1 MPISQKIPTWAAV
14 PTVFA
19 ILAVVSYQTLFAPD
33 NLEGTK
39 NVLPMAKTIP
49 IPVDGPES
57 IEFDPQGEGPYAAV
71 VDGRILKWRGDA
83 LGWVEF
89 AHTSPH
95 RGNCSSREV
104 VPTCGRPLGLSFEK
118 KTGDLYICD
127 GYLGVMKVGPQ
138 GGLAELVVDQAEGR
152 KVMFA
157 NQMDIDEEED
167 IEHVFYFND
176 SSDKYHFREVF
187 FVAANGE
194 RSGRVIRYDKKTKE
208 AKVVMDNLR
217 CNNGLALN
225 KDRSFLI
232 SCESATGLVHRY
244 WIKGPKAGTRDIFA
258 KVPGYPDNIRLTPSG
273 DFWIGIHSK
282 KSPAGRL
289 IVGNKW
295 LGKLV
300 EKTVKLELL
309 IAVMNGF
316 KPHGIAVKISG
327 ETGEILEILEDKEGK
342 TMKYVSEAYER
353 EDGKIWFGSVFWPA
367 VWVLDRK

>member
-1 MPISQKIPTWAAV
+1 M
-14 PTVFA
+14 
-19 ILAVVSYQTLFAPD
+19 
-33 NLEGTK
+33 
-39 NVLPMAKTIP
+39 
-49 IPVDGPES
+49 
-57 IEFDPQGEGPYAAV
+57 
-71 VDGRILKWRGDA
+71 
-83 LGWVEF
+83 
-89 AHTSPH
+89 
-95 RGNCSSREV
+95 
-104 VPTCGRPLGLSFEK
+104 PTCGRPLGLTFEK

-127 GYLGVMKVGPQ
+127 GYLGLMKVGPQ
-138 GGLAELVVDQAEGR
+138 GGLAELVVDEAEGR

-157 NQMDIDEEED
+157 NQGDLDEEED
-167 IEHVFYFND
+167 VFYFND

-232 SCESATGLVHRY
+232 VCESATGFVHRY
-244 WIKGPKAGTRDIFA
+244 WIKGPKAGTRDIFTR
-258 KVPGYPDNIRLTPSG
+258 VPGYPDNIRLSPSG

-282 KSPAGRL
+282 KSLAGRL
-289 IVGNKW
+289 VMGNKW

-300 EKTVKLELL
+300 EKTVNLELL
-309 IAVMNGF
+309 IAVLNEF
-316 KPHGIAVKISG
+316 KPNGMAVKISG

-353 EDGKIWFGSVFWPA
+353 EDGKIWFGSVFYPA